1 MIAIVEDDNLLAL
14 VMSKFLSLEG
24 YQIATFSRGED
35 LLKAMESEQFTPK
48 AVILDVKL
56 KGVLTGIELSKLLPK
71 NLPIIFCTG
80 NSDHDFLK
88 NNDQPNIKGV
98 LIKPIELKELLAIL
112 STII

>member
-35 LLKAMESEQFTPK
+35 LLKAMKSEEFKPK
-48 AVILDVKL
+48 AVVLDVKL
-56 KGVLTGIELSKLLPK
+56 KGDLTGIELSKILPE

-88 NNDQPNIKGV
+88 KNDQSNVKGV
-98 LIKPIELKELLAIL
+98 LIKPIELKELLAL
-112 STII
+112 LAEII